1 MAWVVKDKILKEQA
15 NEDQIR
21 QRIDRMEKAR
31 QELRRLHT
39 GNSLK
44 HPCNAS
50 DAEPAG
56 PASAAVQQNFLS
68 SFRSNDIPT
77 LLCNL
82 N

>member
-44 HPCNAS
+44 PTSPTSVNT
-50 DAEPAG
+50 PAT
-56 PASAAVQQNFLS
+56 PQTPS
-68 SFRSNDIPT
+68 
-77 LLCNL
+77 LLAPRRL
-82 N
+82 LFSKIF